1 MTVQNHPS
9 GNLQVSTMTHGGP
22 DALGVPLY
30 DFSTNSNACGPCPH
44 ALVAVQQ
51 ADATRYPDPQY
62 TVLKAELAAFHN
74 VNPARIVLAASA
86 SEFIHRISAW
96 VKRSGQSSGGCGDGG
111 HGGVASVCFPP
122 HHYGDYAQ
130 AAQAWGLPVT
140 TEPSRAALLWCCE
153 PSSPL
158 GQPQAYMAA
167 WVEGLRLHQQ
177 AVLDCAYAPLRL
189 SGTPS
194 LNSAQR
200 DAVWQLWTP
209 NKALGL
215 TGIRAAYAIAPLGAE
230 QAVRALMALS
240 PSWPLGAHG
249 VALLHAWCR
258 AASQQWLAQTL
269 PILRAW
275 KAQQVAQCASWGW
288 HVLPSEANFFVVRPG
303 VEDVPAWLHTLRSHG
318 IKLRDATSFGLPG
331 HVRLGVLGPQAL
343 EALAQ
348 ALQYTSC

>member
-1 MTVQNHPS
+1 
-9 GNLQVSTMTHGGP
+9 MTHGGP

-44 ALVAVQQ
+44 ALAAVKQ
-51 ADATRYPDPQY
+51 ADPTHYPDPQY
-62 TVLKAELAAFHN
+62 TALKVELAAFHN
-74 VNPARIVLAASA
+74 VNPVRIVLAASA

-96 VKRSGQSSGGCGDGG
+96 VARSGQASG
-111 HGGVASVCFPP
+111 ACFPP
-122 HHYGDYAQ
+122 QHYGDYAQ

-140 TEPSRAALLWCCE
+140 AEPSRAALLWCCE

-158 GQPQAYMAA
+158 GQPQADMAA
-167 WVEGLRLHQQ
+167 WVNGLVPHQQ

-194 LNSAQR
+194 LNAVQMN
-200 DAVWQLWTP
+200 AVWQLWTP

-215 TGIRAAYAIAPLGAE
+215 TGIRAAYAIAPRGAE
-230 QAVRALMALS
+230 QAARALMALS
-240 PSWPLGAHG
+240 PSWPIGAHG

-269 PILRAW
+269 SVLRAW

-288 HVLPSEANFFVVRPG
+288 QVLASEANFFVSRPG
-303 VEDVPAWLHTLRSHG
+303 VDDVPVWLHTLRSHG

-331 HVRLGVLGPQAL
+331 HVRLGVLPPQAL

-348 ALQYTSC
+348 ALQHTPC

>member
-1 MTVQNHPS
+1 MTVQNHPA
-9 GNLQVSTMTHGGP
+9 LTHGGP

-62 TVLKAELAAFHN
+62 TALKAELAAFHN
-74 VNPARIVLAASA
+74 VNPTRIVLAASA

-96 VKRSGQSSGGCGDGG
+96 VARSGRMSGGCGDSEDGNDNDNGG
-111 HGGVASVCFPP
+111 MTSVCFPQ

-140 TEPSRAALLWCCE
+140 ADPSRATLLWCCE

-158 GQPQAYMAA
+158 GQPQADMAA
-167 WVEGLRLHQQ
+167 WVDSVRPHQQ

-194 LNSAQR
+194 LNAAQMN
-200 DAVWQLWTP
+200 AVWQLWTP

-215 TGIRAAYAIAPLGAE
+215 TGIRAAYAIAPQGVE
-230 QAVRALMALS
+230 PAVRALTALS
-240 PSWPLGAHG
+240 PSWPIGAHG
-249 VALLHAWCR
+249 VALLYAWCR
-258 AASQQWLAQTL
+258 APSQQWLTRTL

-275 KAQQVAQCASWGW
+275 KAQQVAQCTSWGW
-288 HVLPSEANFFVVRPG
+288 QVLPSEANFFVARPG
-303 VEDVPAWLHTLRSHG
+303 VGDFPAWLHTLRNHG

-331 HVRLGVLGPQAL
+331 HVRLGVLPPQAL
-343 EALAQ
+343 EQ
-348 ALQYTSC
+348 VFQHTPC

>member
-1 MTVQNHPS
+1 MNPQINS
-9 GNLQVSTMTHGGP
+9 MTHGGP

-44 ALVAVQQ
+44 AILAVQQ

-62 TVLKAELAAFHN
+62 AVLQAELAAFHN
-74 VNPARIVLAASA
+74 VDAMRIVLAASA

-96 VKRSGQSSGGCGDGG
+96 AARSDETG
-111 HGGVASVCFPP
+111 HSKNSNGSASVCFSP

-130 AAQAWGLPVT
+130 AAQAWGLSVT
-140 TEPSRAALLWCCE
+140 TVPSRAALLWCCE

-158 GQPQAYMAA
+158 GQPQAGIAA
-167 WVEGLRLHQQ
+167 WVDGLRPHQH

-194 LNSAQR
+194 LNPTQINQ
-200 DAVWQLWTP
+200 VWQLWTP

-215 TGIRAAYAIAPLGAE
+215 TGIRAAYAIAPLGTE
-230 QAVRALMALS
+230 QAVRALTALS
-240 PSWPLGAHG
+240 PSWPIGAHG
-249 VALLHAWCR
+249 VALLHAWCSVT
-258 AASQQWLAQTL
+258 SQQWLAQTL
-269 PILRAW
+269 LTLRTW

-288 HVLPSEANFFVVRPG
+288 QVLPSDANFFVARPE
-303 VEDVPAWLHTLRSHG
+303 VENVSMLLNNLRRHS

-331 HVRLGVLGPQAL
+331 HVRLGVLPPV
-343 EALAQ
+343 ALA
-348 ALQYTSC
+348 ALAKCWNSLESVV

>member
-1 MTVQNHPS
+1 MTAQNHPI
-9 GNLQVSTMTHGGP
+9 LTHGGP

-44 ALVAVQQ
+44 ALAAVQQ

-62 TVLKAELAAFHN
+62 TALKAELAAFHR

-96 VKRSGQSSGGCGDGG
+96 VARSGQASG
-111 HGGVASVCFPP
+111 AAVCFPP
-122 HHYGDYAQ
+122 HHYSDYAQ

-158 GQPQAYMAA
+158 GQPQANMAA
-167 WVEGLRLHQQ
+167 WVDGLMAHPYRQQ
-177 AVLDCAYAPLRL
+177 IVLDCAYAPLRL

-194 LNSAQR
+194 LNAAQMN
-200 DAVWQLWTP
+200 AVWQLWTP

-215 TGIRAAYAIAPLGAE
+215 TGIRAAYAIAPLELESAVGA
-230 QAVRALMALS
+230 LTALS
-240 PSWPLGAHG
+240 PSWPIGAHG
-249 VALLHAWCR
+249 VALLEAWCR
-258 AASQQWLAQTL
+258 APSQQWLAQTL
-269 PILRAW
+269 PILRVW

-288 HVLPSEANFFVVRPG
+288 QVLPSEANFFAARPG
-303 VEDVPAWLHTLRSHG
+303 VEDVPAWLHALRSHG

-331 HVRLGVLGPQAL
+331 HVRLGVLPP
-343 EALAQ
+343 EALGALVQ
-348 ALQYTSC
+348 ALQHASC